1 MRPARIKKLMLCFNG
16 SNHIFFS
23 SPKQCA
29 ETCFFLLPAYT
40 ITTMESS
47 LEDVEADTKAMLI
60 SKAEEQERAKIATR
74 EDKEAKEREEAEAE
88 INQQKGKRR

>member
-1 MRPARIKKLMLCFNG
+1 VLLWLEPY
-16 SNHIFFS
+16 IFFS

-29 ETCFFLLPAYT
+29 ETCFFLLPAYK

-47 LEDVEADTKAMLI
+47 LEDVEAETRAMLI
-60 SKAEEQERAKIATR
+60 SKAEEQERARIATR
-74 EDKEAKEREEAEAE
+74 EDKEAKEAKEREEAEAE